1 MADAMT
7 LSSDLSDQYRE
18 HFESQLLT
26 YAVQATR
33 KAEFGQKAPLPKGVG
48 SKQISFFKYGAP
60 TDTQIADLTN
70 TSAAE
75 TLSGSGSGDAYNP
88 IDVFSTTGGSADSGV
103 RQLSLAKVTATLQ
116 QIGQVVVISDV
127 LNNTE
132 FLNSLAQATK
142 TNGEDAALK
151 CDNIVKAELCNS
163 TVPTGSSDTE
173 GGSTMFAGTN
183 ISLTNDAS
191 GARALPVT
199 TASDVLDVVTQLR
212 INRAPEINGGYV
224 SIAAPQVLRD
234 VMRDSDWLN
243 AATRSNVGALYNGEV
258 GSLYGVRFVE
268 DTNPFRCGSGSA
280 GAIGGVD
287 DIDTEDSEGVAF
299 CTFFLGGEAFGVPAL
314 SGDSPMSPSIQIVDT
329 PDKKDPLNQVVT
341 VGFKTMYT
349 AKRLTDAYFMRLF
362 STAGFS
368 GL

>member
-1 MADAMT
+1 MADLMT

-18 HFESQLLT
+18 HFENQLLT

-33 KAEFGQKAPLPKGVG
+33 KAEFGQKAPLPKGMG

-60 TDTQIADLTN
+60 DDTKIADLTDTSGDETLSSTAYVPVDVFN
-70 TSAAE
+70 TSAG
-75 TLSGSGSGDAYNP
+75 TGD
-88 IDVFSTTGGSADSGV
+88 GV
-103 RQLSLAKVTATLQ
+103 RQLSLSKVTATLQ

-151 CDNIVKAELCNS
+151 CDNIVRNQLCRSVAGGGGATNLTSNAETAGANTIFADDATKLTELAATDVLNA
-163 TVPTGSSDTE
+163 SDT
-173 GGSTMFAGTN
+173 
-183 ISLTNDAS
+183 
-191 GARALPVT
+191 
-199 TASDVLDVVTQLR
+199 LDVVTQMR

-224 SIAAPQVLRD
+224 AIAAPQVLRD

-268 DTNPFRCGSGSA
+268 DTNPWRSGVA
-280 GAIGGVD
+280 NDAA
-287 DIDTEDSEGVAF
+287 IDTYDATGAGF
-299 CTFFLGGEAFGVPAL
+299 ATIFLGGEAFGVPAL

-329 PDKKDPLNQVVT
+329 PDKKDPLNQVIT

-349 AKRLTDAYFMRLF
+349 SKVLTPDYYIRYF
-362 STAGFS
+362 SKVGYT

>member
-7 LSSDLSDQYRE
+7 LSSDLSSQYRE

-33 KAEFGQKAPLPKGVG
+33 KAEFGQKAPLPKGIG

-60 TDTQIADLTN
+60 SDTQIADLTDA
-70 TSAAE
+70 SADE
-75 TLSGSGSGDAYNP
+75 TLASTVYAP
-88 IDVFSTTGGSADSGV
+88 IDVFGTSGDSADSGV

-173 GGSTMFAGTN
+173 GGSTMFAGAN
-183 ISLTNDAS
+183 ISLTNNAS
-191 GARALPVT
+191 GANALPVT
-199 TASDVLDVVTQLR
+199 GASDVLDVVTQLR

-234 VMRDSDWLN
+234 LMRDSDWL
-243 AATRSNVGALYNGEV
+243 AAASRSNVSAFYNGEV

-280 GAIGGVD
+280 GAIGNVN

-349 AKRLTDAYFMRLF
+349 AKVL
-362 STAGFS
+362 TAGYYIRYFS
-368 GL
+368 RTGYAGV

>member
-1 MADAMT
+1 MADLMT

-18 HFESQLLT
+18 HFENQLLT

-33 KAEFGQKAPLPKGVG
+33 KAEFGQKAPLPKGMG
-48 SKQISFFKYGAP
+48 SKQISFFKYGSP
-60 TDTQIADLTN
+60 DDTKIADLTDSSGDETLASTAYVPVDVFN
-70 TSAAE
+70 TSAGA
-75 TLSGSGSGDAYNP
+75 GD
-88 IDVFSTTGGSADSGV
+88 GV
-103 RQLSLAKVTATLQ
+103 RQLSLSKVTATLQ

-151 CDNIVKAELCNS
+151 CDNIVRNQLCRSVAGGGGATNLTSNAETAGANTIFADDATKLTELAATDVLNA
-163 TVPTGSSDTE
+163 SDT
-173 GGSTMFAGTN
+173 
-183 ISLTNDAS
+183 
-191 GARALPVT
+191 
-199 TASDVLDVVTQLR
+199 LDVVTQMR

-224 SIAAPQVLRD
+224 AIAAPQVLRD

-268 DTNPFRCGSGSA
+268 DTNPWRSGVA
-280 GAIGGVD
+280 NDAA
-287 DIDTEDSEGVAF
+287 IDTYDATGAGF
-299 CTFFLGGEAFGVPAL
+299 ATIFLGGEAFGVPAL

-329 PDKKDPLNQVVT
+329 PDKKDPLNQVIT

-349 AKRLTDAYFMRLF
+349 SKVLTPDYYIRYF
-362 STAGFS
+362 SKVGYT

>member
-7 LSSDLSDQYRE
+7 LSSDLSSQYRE

-60 TDTQIADLTN
+60 DATMIKDI
-70 TSAAE
+70 TS
-75 TLSGSGSGDAYNP
+75 SGDEVLASTAYNP
-88 IDVFSTTGGSADSGV
+88 IDVFNTSASTGDGV
-103 RQLSLAKVTATLQ
+103 RQLSLSKVTATLE

-151 CDNIVKAELCNS
+151 CDNIVRDQLCL
-163 TVPTGSSDTE
+163 TVAGGGGATNLSSGAQ
-173 GGSTMFAGTN
+173 GGNTMFAGAAGN
-183 ISLTNDAS
+183 LSDLS
-191 GARALPVT
+191 S
-199 TASDVLDVVTQLR
+199 TATVCSAADVLDVVTQLR

-224 SIAAPQVLRD
+224 SVAAPQVLRD
-234 VMRDSDWLN
+234 LMRDNDWLN

-268 DTNPFRCGSGSA
+268 DTNPFRVLDAADANHDTFNAA
-280 GAIGGVD
+280 GD
-287 DIDTEDSEGVAF
+287 AF
-299 CTFFLGGEAFGVPAL
+299 CTLFLGGEAFGVPAL

-329 PDKKDPLNQVVT
+329 PDKKDPLNQVIT

-349 AKRLTDAYFMRLF
+349 AKVLTPNYYIRYF
-362 STAGFS
+362 SNVGYT

>member
-1 MADAMT
+1 MADLMT
-7 LSSDLSDQYRE
+7 LSSDLSTQYRE

-60 TDTQIADLTN
+60 DDTKIADLTDASGDETLSSTAYVPVDVFN
-70 TSAAE
+70 TSAGA
-75 TLSGSGSGDAYNP
+75 GD
-88 IDVFSTTGGSADSGV
+88 GV
-103 RQLSLAKVTATLQ
+103 RQLSLSKVTATLQ

-132 FLNSLAQATK
+132 FLNSLSQATK
-142 TNGEDAALK
+142 ANGEDAALK
-151 CDNIVKAELCNS
+151 CDNIVRQQLCRTVAGSGGATNLTSHAETAGAN
-163 TVPTGSSDTE
+163 TI
-173 GGSTMFAGTN
+173 FAGAATK
-183 ISLTNDAS
+183 LTDLSSSAAKCS
-191 GARALPVT
+191 
-199 TASDVLDVVTQLR
+199 ASDVLDVVTQMR
-212 INRAPEINGGYV
+212 INRAPEIGGGYV
-224 SIAAPQVLRD
+224 SVAAPQVLRD
-234 VMRDSDWLN
+234 LMRDDDWLN

-268 DTNPFRCGSGSA
+268 DTNPYRVLDAADANHDTYNAA
-280 GAIGGVD
+280 GD
-287 DIDTEDSEGVAF
+287 AF
-299 CTFFLGGEAFGVPAL
+299 CTLFLGGEAFGVPAL

-349 AKRLTDAYFMRLF
+349 AKVLTPNYYIRYF
-362 STAGFS
+362 SNVGYT

>member
-7 LSSDLSDQYRE
+7 LSSDLSSQYRE

-33 KAEFGQKAPLPKGVG
+33 KAEFGQKAPLPKGIG

-60 TDTQIADLTN
+60 DATMIKDI
-70 TSAAE
+70 TS
-75 TLSGSGSGDAYNP
+75 SGDEVLASTAYNP
-88 IDVFSTTGGSADSGV
+88 IDVFNTSASTGDGG
-103 RQLSLAKVTATLQ
+103 RQLSLSKVTATLE

-151 CDNIVKAELCNS
+151 CDNIVRDQLCL
-163 TVPTGSSDTE
+163 TVAGGGGATNLSSGAQ
-173 GGSTMFAGTN
+173 GGNTMFAGTADD
-183 ISLTNDAS
+183 LT
-191 GARALPVT
+191 ALGGS
-199 TASDVLDVVTQLR
+199 AKCSAADVLDVVTQLR

-234 VMRDSDWLN
+234 LMRDNDWLN

-268 DTNPFRCGSGSA
+268 DTNPHR
-280 GAIGGVD
+280 VD
-287 DIDTEDSEGVAF
+287 DAADANHDTFAATGDAF
-299 CTFFLGGEAFGVPAL
+299 CTLFLGGEAFGVPAL

-349 AKRLTDAYFMRLF
+349 AKVLTPNYYIRYF
-362 STAGFS
+362 SNVGYT

>member
-60 TDTQIADLTN
+60 DATQIADLTDASADETTSGGAYVPVDVFG
-70 TSAAE
+70 TSAD
-75 TLSGSGSGDAYNP
+75 SDA
-88 IDVFSTTGGSADSGV
+88 SGV
-103 RQLSLAKVTATLQ
+103 RQLSLSKVTATLQ

-142 TNGEDAALK
+142 ANGEDAALK
-151 CDNIVKAELCNS
+151 CDEIVRNHIMRTVAGGGGATNLTSHAETAGANTL
-163 TVPTGSSDTE
+163 
-173 GGSTMFAGTN
+173 FAGANT
-183 ISLTNDAS
+183 SLAS
-191 GARALPVT
+191 ASLPVMKAT
-199 TASDVLDVVTQLR
+199 DVLDVMTQLR

-224 SIAAPQVLRD
+224 CVAAPQVLRD
-234 VMRDSDWLN
+234 IMNDDDWLA
-243 AATRSNVGALYNGEV
+243 AATRSNVSALYNGEA

-268 DTNPFRCGSGSA
+268 DTNPWRTGEVLANHDTYSATGTAFGS
-280 GAIGGVD
+280 I
-287 DIDTEDSEGVAF
+287 
-299 CTFFLGGEAFGVPAL
+299 FLGGEAFGVPAL

-329 PDKKDPLNQVVT
+329 PDKKDPLNQVIT

-349 AKRLTDAYFMRLF
+349 AKVLTAGYYIRFF
-362 STAGFS
+362 STSGYAG
-368 GL
+368 L

>member
-7 LSSDLSDQYRE
+7 LSSDLSTQYRE

-60 TDTQIADLTN
+60 DATQIADLTDA
-70 TSAAE
+70 SGDE
-75 TLSGSGSGDAYNP
+75 TLASTAYVP
-88 IDVFSTTGGSADSGV
+88 IDVFGTSGATDASGV
-103 RQLSLAKVTATLQ
+103 RQLSLTKVTATLQ

-151 CDNIVKAELCNS
+151 CDDIVRNHIMRTVASGGGAANLTANAETAGAN
-163 TVPTGSSDTE
+163 TI
-173 GGSTMFAGTN
+173 FAGTN
-183 ISLTNDAS
+183 TSLTHAGAS
-191 GARALPVT
+191 ATDLPVMKAT
-199 TASDVLDVVTQLR
+199 DVLDVMTQLR

-224 SIAAPQVLRD
+224 CVAAPQVLRD
-234 VMRDSDWLN
+234 IMNDDDWLA
-243 AATRSNVGALYNGEV
+243 AATRSNVGALYNGEA

-268 DTNPFRCGSGSA
+268 DTNPWRTGAAIANHDTYAAGGASFGS
-280 GAIGGVD
+280 I
-287 DIDTEDSEGVAF
+287 
-299 CTFFLGGEAFGVPAL
+299 FLGGEAFGVPAL

-329 PDKKDPLNQVVT
+329 PDKKDPLNQVIT

-349 AKRLTDAYFMRLF
+349 AKTLTTGYYIRFF
-362 STAGFS
+362 STTGYAG
-368 GL
+368 L

>member
-7 LSSDLSDQYRE
+7 LSSDLSSQYRE

-60 TDTQIADLTN
+60 DATMIKDITDT
-70 TSAAE
+70 
-75 TLSGSGSGDAYNP
+75 SGDEVLASTAYAP
-88 IDVFSTTGGSADSGV
+88 IDVFNTSASTGDGV
-103 RQLSLAKVTATLQ
+103 RQLSLSKVTATLQ
-116 QIGQVVVISDV
+116 QIGQVVVLSDV

-151 CDNIVKAELCNS
+151 CDNIVKAALSSSS
-163 TVPTGSSDTE
+163 TPTGASDTQ
-173 GGSTMFAGTN
+173 GGSTIFAGDADN
-183 ISLTNDAS
+183 APGLDSLTNNIM
-191 GARALPVT
+191 

-212 INRAPEINGGYV
+212 IKRAPEINGGYV
-224 SIAAPQVLRD
+224 CIAAPQVLRD
-234 VMRDSDWLN
+234 VMRDADWLN
-243 AATRSNVGALYNGEV
+243 AATRSNVGALYNGEA

-268 DTNPFRCGSGSA
+268 DTNPFRCAMS
-280 GAIGGVD
+280 
-287 DIDTEDSEGVAF
+287 GVADINTETADGVVF
-299 CTFFLGGEAFGVPAL
+299 ASFFLGGEAFGVPAL

-329 PDKKDPLNQVVT
+329 PDKKDPLNQVIT
-341 VGFKTMYT
+341 VGFKTMYA
-349 AKRLTDAYFMRLF
+349 AKVLTSDYYIRYFSR
-362 STAGFS
+362 AGFV
-368 GL
+368 GIDAAG

>member
-7 LSSDLSDQYRE
+7 LSSDLSTQYRE
-18 HFESQLLT
+18 HFENQLLT

-60 TDTQIADLTN
+60 DDTKIADLTDTSGDETLASTAYVPVDVFN
-70 TSAAE
+70 TSAGA
-75 TLSGSGSGDAYNP
+75 GD
-88 IDVFSTTGGSADSGV
+88 GV
-103 RQLSLAKVTATLQ
+103 RQLSLSKVTATLQ

-151 CDNIVKAELCNS
+151 CDGIVRNQLCRSVAGGGGATNLTGNAETAGANTIFADDATKLTELAATDVLNA
-163 TVPTGSSDTE
+163 SDT
-173 GGSTMFAGTN
+173 
-183 ISLTNDAS
+183 
-191 GARALPVT
+191 
-199 TASDVLDVVTQLR
+199 LDVVTQMR

-224 SIAAPQVLRD
+224 CVAAPQVLRD
-234 VMRDSDWLN
+234 IMRDADWLA

-268 DTNPFRCGSGSA
+268 DTNPWRSGVANDSAIDTYDAA
-280 GAIGGVD
+280 GAGFATI
-287 DIDTEDSEGVAF
+287 
-299 CTFFLGGEAFGVPAL
+299 FLGGEAFGVPAL

-329 PDKKDPLNQVVT
+329 PDKKDPLNQVIT

-349 AKRLTDAYFMRLF
+349 AKVLTPNYYIRYF
-362 STAGFS
+362 SKVGYT

>member
-1 MADAMT
+1 MAGNMT
-7 LSSDLSDQYRE
+7 LSSGLSDQYRS

-26 YAVQATR
+26 YAVEATR

-48 SKQISFFKYGAP
+48 SKNITFFKYGAP
-60 TDTQIADLTN
+60 SDTQIADLTDA
-70 TSAAE
+70 SADVTAS
-75 TLSGSGSGDAYNP
+75 SGVYAP
-88 IDVFSTTGGSADSGV
+88 IDVFGSSADGAASGV
-103 RQLSLAKVTATLQ
+103 RSLSLTKVNAILQ

-151 CDNIVKAELCNS
+151 CDDIVRNHIMRTTATTGGGADALTSHAETAGKNTLFADDATKLSELAAGDVLNA
-163 TVPTGSSDTE
+163 SDT
-173 GGSTMFAGTN
+173 
-183 ISLTNDAS
+183 
-191 GARALPVT
+191 
-199 TASDVLDVVTQLR
+199 LDVVTQLR

-224 SIAAPQVLRD
+224 CIAAPQVLRD

-243 AATRSNVGALYNGEV
+243 AATRSNVSALYNGEA
-258 GSLYGVRFVE
+258 GSLYGVRFIE
-268 DTNPFRCGSGSA
+268 DTNPWRTGLADANHDTYSASGGAFGS
-280 GAIGGVD
+280 I
-287 DIDTEDSEGVAF
+287 
-299 CTFFLGGEAFGVPAL
+299 FLGGEAFGVPAL

-349 AKRLTDAYFMRLF
+349 AKVLTPGYYIRYFSR
-362 STAGFS
+362 TGYAGV
-368 GL
+368 

>member
-1 MADAMT
+1 MAGNMT
-7 LSSDLSDQYRE
+7 LSSDLSSQYRE

-33 KAEFGQKAPLPKGVG
+33 KAEFGQKAPLPKGIG

-60 TDTQIADLTN
+60 SDTQIADLTN

-75 TLSGSGSGDAYNP
+75 TVDSDGVYNP
-88 IDVFSTTGGSADSGV
+88 IDVFGSSASAADSGV
-103 RQLSLAKVTATLQ
+103 RELSLSKVTATLQ

-151 CDNIVKAELCNS
+151 CDNIVRDQLCR
-163 TVPTGSSDTE
+163 TVAGGGGATNLSSGAE
-173 GGSTMFAGTN
+173 GGNTMFAGAAANLSDLSSTPTKC
-183 ISLTNDAS
+183 SA
-191 GARALPVT
+191 A
-199 TASDVLDVVTQLR
+199 DVLDVVTQLR
-212 INRAPEINGGYV
+212 INRAPEIDGGYV
-224 SIAAPQVLRD
+224 SVAAPQVLRD
-234 VMRDSDWLN
+234 LMRDSDWLN

-268 DTNPFRCGSGSA
+268 DTNPFRVLDAADANHDTYNSA
-280 GAIGGVD
+280 GD
-287 DIDTEDSEGVAF
+287 AF
-299 CTFFLGGEAFGVPAL
+299 CTLFLGGEAFGVPAL

-349 AKRLTDAYFMRLF
+349 AKVLTPSYYIRFF
-362 STAGFS
+362 STTGYAGV
-368 GL
+368 

>member
-7 LSSDLSDQYRE
+7 LSSDLSTQYRE
-18 HFESQLLT
+18 HFENQLLT

-60 TDTQIADLTN
+60 DATQIADLTD
-70 TSAAE
+70 TSADE
-75 TLSGSGSGDAYNP
+75 VTTSTILP
-88 IDVFSTTGGSADSGV
+88 IDMFGTSADSDASGV
-103 RQLSLAKVTATLQ
+103 RQLSLTKVTATLQ

-142 TNGEDAALK
+142 ANGEDAALK
-151 CDNIVKAELCNS
+151 CDEIVRNHIMRTVAGGGGATNLTSHAETAGANTL
-163 TVPTGSSDTE
+163 
-173 GGSTMFAGTN
+173 FAGANT
-183 ISLTNDAS
+183 SLAS
-191 GARALPVT
+191 ASLPVMVAT
-199 TASDVLDVVTQLR
+199 DVLDVMTQLR

-224 SIAAPQVLRD
+224 CVAAPQVLRD
-234 VMRDSDWLN
+234 IMNDDDWLA
-243 AATRSNVGALYNGEV
+243 AATRSNVSALYNGEA

-268 DTNPFRCGSGSA
+268 DTNPWRTGVVLANHDTYSASGTAFGS
-280 GAIGGVD
+280 I
-287 DIDTEDSEGVAF
+287 
-299 CTFFLGGEAFGVPAL
+299 FLGGEAFGVPAL

-329 PDKKDPLNQVVT
+329 PDKKDPLNQVIT

-349 AKRLTDAYFMRLF
+349 SKVLTAGYYIRFF
-362 STAGFS
+362 STSGYAG
-368 GL
+368 L

>member
-7 LSSDLSDQYRE
+7 LSSDLSSQYRE

-60 TDTQIADLTN
+60 DAGQIKDLTDA
-70 TSAAE
+70 SADE
-75 TLSGSGSGDAYNP
+75 TLASTVYAP
-88 IDVFSTTGGSADSGV
+88 IDVFSDAAGTSMPNASGV
-103 RQLSLAKVTATLQ
+103 RQLSLSKVTATLQ

-151 CDNIVKAELCNS
+151 CDTIVRNQLCK
-163 TVPTGSSDTE
+163 TVAGGGGATNLSSGAE
-173 GGSTMFAGTN
+173 GGNTMFAGAADD
-183 ISLTNDAS
+183 LTALG
-191 GARALPVT
+191 GAAKCS
-199 TASDVLDVVTQLR
+199 AADVLDVVTQLR

-234 VMRDSDWLN
+234 LMRDSDWLN

-268 DTNPFRCGSGSA
+268 DTNPHRVNDAADGNHDTFAAA
-280 GAIGGVD
+280 GD
-287 DIDTEDSEGVAF
+287 AF
-299 CTFFLGGEAFGVPAL
+299 CTLFLGGEAFGVPAL

-349 AKRLTDAYFMRLF
+349 SKVLTPNYYIRYF
-362 STAGFS
+362 SNVGYT

>member
-7 LSSDLSDQYRE
+7 LSSDLSTQYRE
-18 HFESQLLT
+18 HFENQLLT

-60 TDTQIADLTN
+60 DATQIADLTDASADETTSGGAYVPVDVFG
-70 TSAAE
+70 TSAD
-75 TLSGSGSGDAYNP
+75 SDA
-88 IDVFSTTGGSADSGV
+88 SGV
-103 RQLSLAKVTATLQ
+103 RQLSLTKVTATLQ

-142 TNGEDAALK
+142 ANGEDAALK
-151 CDNIVKAELCNS
+151 CDEIVRNHIMRTVAGGGGATNLTSHAETAGANTL
-163 TVPTGSSDTE
+163 
-173 GGSTMFAGTN
+173 FAGANT
-183 ISLTNDAS
+183 SLAS
-191 GARALPVT
+191 ASLPVMVAT
-199 TASDVLDVVTQLR
+199 DVLDVMTQLR

-224 SIAAPQVLRD
+224 CVAAPQVLRD
-234 VMRDSDWLN
+234 IMRDSDWLN
-243 AATRSNVGALYNGEV
+243 AATRSNVSALYNGEA

-268 DTNPFRCGSGSA
+268 DTNPWRTGVSAANHDTYSASGTAFGS
-280 GAIGGVD
+280 I
-287 DIDTEDSEGVAF
+287 
-299 CTFFLGGEAFGVPAL
+299 FLGGEAFGVPAL

-329 PDKKDPLNQVVT
+329 PDKKDPLNQVIT

-349 AKRLTDAYFMRLF
+349 AKTLTTGYYIRFF
-362 STAGFS
+362 STSGYAG
-368 GL
+368 L

>member
-7 LSSDLSDQYRE
+7 LSSDLSSQYRE

-60 TDTQIADLTN
+60 DATMIKDITDT
-70 TSAAE
+70 
-75 TLSGSGSGDAYNP
+75 SGDEVLASTAYAP
-88 IDVFSTTGGSADSGV
+88 IDVFNTSASTGDGV

-116 QIGQVVVISDV
+116 AIGQVVVISDV

-151 CDNIVKAELCNS
+151 CDDIVRNHIMRTTATTGGGADALTSHAETAGKNTLFADDATKLSELATTDVLNA
-163 TVPTGSSDTE
+163 SDT
-173 GGSTMFAGTN
+173 
-183 ISLTNDAS
+183 
-191 GARALPVT
+191 
-199 TASDVLDVVTQLR
+199 LDVVTQLR

-224 SIAAPQVLRD
+224 CIAAPQVLRD

-243 AATRSNVGALYNGEV
+243 AATRSNVGALYNGEA
-258 GSLYGVRFVE
+258 GSLYGVRFIE
-268 DTNPFRCGSGSA
+268 DTNPWRTGLADANHDTYSASGGAFGS
-280 GAIGGVD
+280 I
-287 DIDTEDSEGVAF
+287 
-299 CTFFLGGEAFGVPAL
+299 FLGGEAFGVPAL

-349 AKRLTDAYFMRLF
+349 AKVLTPGYYIRYFSR
-362 STAGFS
+362 TGYAGV
-368 GL
+368 

>member
-7 LSSDLSDQYRE
+7 LSSDLSTQYRE
-18 HFESQLLT
+18 HFENQLLT

-60 TDTQIADLTN
+60 DDTKIADLTDTSGDETLASTAYVPVDVFN
-70 TSAAE
+70 TSAGA
-75 TLSGSGSGDAYNP
+75 GD
-88 IDVFSTTGGSADSGV
+88 GV
-103 RQLSLAKVTATLQ
+103 RQLSLSKVTATLQ

-151 CDNIVKAELCNS
+151 CDNIVRNQLCRSVAGGGGATNLTSNAETAGANTIFADDATKLTELAATDVLNA
-163 TVPTGSSDTE
+163 SDT
-173 GGSTMFAGTN
+173 
-183 ISLTNDAS
+183 
-191 GARALPVT
+191 
-199 TASDVLDVVTQLR
+199 LDVVTQMR
-212 INRAPEINGGYV
+212 INRAPEINSGYV
-224 SIAAPQVLRD
+224 CVAAPQVLRD
-234 VMRDSDWLN
+234 IMRDADWLA

-268 DTNPFRCGSGSA
+268 DTNPWRSGVA
-280 GAIGGVD
+280 NDAA
-287 DIDTEDSEGVAF
+287 IDTYSATGDGFA
-299 CTFFLGGEAFGVPAL
+299 TIFLGGEAFGVPAL

-329 PDKKDPLNQVVT
+329 PDKKDPLNQVIT

-349 AKRLTDAYFMRLF
+349 AKVLTPNYYIRYF
-362 STAGFS
+362 SKVGYT

>member
-7 LSSDLSDQYRE
+7 LSSDLSSQYRE

-33 KAEFGQKAPLPKGVG
+33 KAEFGQKAPLPKGIG

-60 TDTQIADLTN
+60 DATMIKDI
-70 TSAAE
+70 TS
-75 TLSGSGSGDAYNP
+75 SGDEVLASTAYNP
-88 IDVFSTTGGSADSGV
+88 IDVFNTSASTGDGV
-103 RQLSLAKVTATLQ
+103 RQLSLSKVTATLE

-151 CDNIVKAELCNS
+151 CDNIVRDQLCK
-163 TVPTGSSDTE
+163 TVAGGGGATNLSSGAQ
-173 GGSTMFAGTN
+173 GGNTMFAGTADD
-183 ISLTNDAS
+183 LT
-191 GARALPVT
+191 ALGGS
-199 TASDVLDVVTQLR
+199 AKCSAADVLDVVTQLR

-234 VMRDSDWLN
+234 LMRDNDWLN

-268 DTNPFRCGSGSA
+268 DTNPHR
-280 GAIGGVD
+280 VD
-287 DIDTEDSEGVAF
+287 DAADANHDTFAATGDAF
-299 CTFFLGGEAFGVPAL
+299 CTLFLGGEAFGVPAL

-329 PDKKDPLNQVVT
+329 PDKKDPLNQVIT

-349 AKRLTDAYFMRLF
+349 AKVLTPNYYIRYF
-362 STAGFS
+362 SNVGYT

>member
-7 LSSDLSDQYRE
+7 LSSDLSSQYRE

-60 TDTQIADLTN
+60 DATMIKDI
-70 TSAAE
+70 TS
-75 TLSGSGSGDAYNP
+75 SGDEVLASTAYNP
-88 IDVFSTTGGSADSGV
+88 IDVFNTSASTGDGV
-103 RQLSLAKVTATLQ
+103 RQLSLSKVTATLE

-151 CDNIVKAELCNS
+151 CDNIVRDQLCK
-163 TVPTGSSDTE
+163 TVAGGGGATNLSSGAE
-173 GGSTMFAGTN
+173 GGNTMFAGAADD
-183 ISLTNDAS
+183 LT
-191 GARALPVT
+191 ALGGS
-199 TASDVLDVVTQLR
+199 AKCSAADVLDVVTQLR

-234 VMRDSDWLN
+234 LMRDSDWLN

-268 DTNPFRCGSGSA
+268 DTNPHR
-280 GAIGGVD
+280 VD
-287 DIDTEDSEGVAF
+287 DAADANHDTFAATGDAF
-299 CTFFLGGEAFGVPAL
+299 CTLFLGGEAFGVPAL

-349 AKRLTDAYFMRLF
+349 AKVLTPNYYIRYF
-362 STAGFS
+362 SNVGYT

>member
-7 LSSDLSDQYRE
+7 LSSDLSSQYRE

-33 KAEFGQKAPLPKGVG
+33 KAEFGQKAPLPKGIG

-60 TDTQIADLTN
+60 DDTMIKDI
-70 TSAAE
+70 TS
-75 TLSGSGSGDAYNP
+75 SGNEVLASTAYNP
-88 IDVFSTTGGSADSGV
+88 IDVFNTSASTGDGV
-103 RQLSLAKVTATLQ
+103 RQLSLSKVTATLE

-163 TVPTGSSDTE
+163 TVPTGASDTE
-173 GGSTMFAGTN
+173 GGSTMFAGSN
-183 ISLTNDAS
+183 ISLTNNAS
-191 GARALPVT
+191 GANALPVT
-199 TASDVLDVVTQLR
+199 GASDVLDVVTQLR

-234 VMRDSDWLN
+234 LMRDDDWLA

-268 DTNPFRCGSGSA
+268 DTNPFRCGGGA
-280 GAIGGVD
+280 DGAINNVNN
-287 DIDTEDSEGVAF
+287 IDTEDSEGVAF

>member
-7 LSSDLSDQYRE
+7 LSSDLSTQYRE
-18 HFESQLLT
+18 HFENQLLT

-60 TDTQIADLTN
+60 DATQIADLTD
-70 TSAAE
+70 TSADE
-75 TLSGSGSGDAYNP
+75 VTTSTILP
-88 IDVFSTTGGSADSGV
+88 IDIFGTSADGDGTGV
-103 RQLSLAKVTATLQ
+103 RQLSLTKVTATLQ

-142 TNGEDAALK
+142 ANGEDAALK
-151 CDNIVKAELCNS
+151 CDEIVRNHIMRRVAGGGGATNLTSHAETAGANTL
-163 TVPTGSSDTE
+163 
-173 GGSTMFAGTN
+173 FAGANT
-183 ISLTNDAS
+183 SLAS
-191 GARALPVT
+191 ASLPVMVAT
-199 TASDVLDVVTQLR
+199 DVLDVMTQLR

-224 SIAAPQVLRD
+224 CVAAPQVLRD
-234 VMRDSDWLN
+234 IMNDDDWLA
-243 AATRSNVGALYNGEV
+243 AATRSNVSALYNGEA

-268 DTNPFRCGSGSA
+268 DTNPWRTGVVLANHDTYSASGTAFGS
-280 GAIGGVD
+280 I
-287 DIDTEDSEGVAF
+287 
-299 CTFFLGGEAFGVPAL
+299 FLGGEAFGVPAL

-329 PDKKDPLNQVVT
+329 PDKKDPLNQVIT

-349 AKRLTDAYFMRLF
+349 SKVLTPGYYIRFF
-362 STAGFS
+362 STSGYAG
-368 GL
+368 L

>member
-1 MADAMT
+1 MT
-7 LSSDLSDQYRE
+7 LSSDLSTQYRE
-18 HFESQLLT
+18 HFENQLLT

-60 TDTQIADLTN
+60 DDTKIADLTDTSGDETLASTAYVPVDVFN
-70 TSAAE
+70 TSAGA
-75 TLSGSGSGDAYNP
+75 GD
-88 IDVFSTTGGSADSGV
+88 GV
-103 RQLSLAKVTATLQ
+103 RQLSLSKVTATLQ

-151 CDNIVKAELCNS
+151 CDGIVRNQLCRSVAGGGGATNLTSNAETAGANTIFADDATKLTELAATDVLNA
-163 TVPTGSSDTE
+163 SDT
-173 GGSTMFAGTN
+173 
-183 ISLTNDAS
+183 
-191 GARALPVT
+191 
-199 TASDVLDVVTQLR
+199 LDVVTQMR

-224 SIAAPQVLRD
+224 CVAAPQVLRD
-234 VMRDSDWLN
+234 IMRDADWLA

-268 DTNPFRCGSGSA
+268 DTNPWRSGVA
-280 GAIGGVD
+280 NDAA
-287 DIDTEDSEGVAF
+287 IDTYSATGDGFA
-299 CTFFLGGEAFGVPAL
+299 TIFLGGEAFGVPAL

-329 PDKKDPLNQVVT
+329 PDKKDPLNQVIT

-349 AKRLTDAYFMRLF
+349 AKVLTPNYYIRYF
-362 STAGFS
+362 SKVGYT

>member
-7 LSSDLSDQYRE
+7 LSSDLSTQYRE
-18 HFESQLLT
+18 HFENQLLT

-60 TDTQIADLTN
+60 DATQIADLTDASGDETLASTAYVPVDVFG
-70 TSAAE
+70 TSAD
-75 TLSGSGSGDAYNP
+75 SDA
-88 IDVFSTTGGSADSGV
+88 SGV
-103 RQLSLAKVTATLQ
+103 RQLSLTKVTATLQ

-142 TNGEDAALK
+142 ANGEDAALK
-151 CDNIVKAELCNS
+151 CDEIVRNHIMRTVAGGGGAANLTANAETAGANTLFAS
-163 TVPTGSSDTE
+163 TNTSLADD
-173 GGSTMFAGTN
+173 ADGT
-183 ISLTNDAS
+183 
-191 GARALPVT
+191 RALPVM
-199 TASDVLDVVTQLR
+199 TASDVLDVMTQLR

-224 SIAAPQVLRD
+224 CVTAPQVLRD
-234 VMRDSDWLN
+234 IMRDSDWLN
-243 AATRSNVGALYNGEV
+243 AATRSNVSALYNGEA

-268 DTNPFRCGSGSA
+268 DTNPWR
-280 GAIGGVD
+280 
-287 DIDTEDSEGVAF
+287 TGVAAGNHDTYAAAGTAF
-299 CTFFLGGEAFGVPAL
+299 GSIFLGGEAFGVPAL

-329 PDKKDPLNQVVT
+329 PDKKDPLNQVIT

-349 AKRLTDAYFMRLF
+349 SKVLTTGYYIRYF
-362 STAGFS
+362 STTGYAG
-368 GL
+368 L

>member
-7 LSSDLSDQYRE
+7 LSSDLSTQYRE
-18 HFESQLLT
+18 HFENQLLT

-60 TDTQIADLTN
+60 DSTQIADLTTGTTTAEVT
-70 TSAAE
+70 TS
-75 TLSGSGSGDAYNP
+75 TILP
-88 IDVFSTTGGSADSGV
+88 IDVFGTGASSDGTGV
-103 RQLSLAKVTATLQ
+103 RQLSLSKVTADLQ

-151 CDNIVKAELCNS
+151 CDGIVRNQLCRSVAGGGGATNLTSNAETAGANTIFADDATKLTELAATDVLNA
-163 TVPTGSSDTE
+163 SDT
-173 GGSTMFAGTN
+173 
-183 ISLTNDAS
+183 
-191 GARALPVT
+191 
-199 TASDVLDVVTQLR
+199 LDVVTQMR

-224 SIAAPQVLRD
+224 CVAAPQVLRD
-234 VMRDSDWLN
+234 IMRDADWLA

-268 DTNPFRCGSGSA
+268 DTNPWRSGVA
-280 GAIGGVD
+280 NDAA
-287 DIDTEDSEGVAF
+287 IDTYSATGDGFA
-299 CTFFLGGEAFGVPAL
+299 TIFLGGEAFGVPAL

-329 PDKKDPLNQVVT
+329 PDKKDPLNQVIT

-349 AKRLTDAYFMRLF
+349 AKVLTPNYYIRYF
-362 STAGFS
+362 SKVGYT

>member
-7 LSSDLSDQYRE
+7 LSSDLSSQYRE

-60 TDTQIADLTN
+60 SDTQIADLTN

-75 TLSGSGSGDAYNP
+75 TVDGNGVYNA
-88 IDVFSTTGGSADSGV
+88 IDVFGSGGSSADSGV

-163 TVPTGSSDTE
+163 TVPTGGTDTE
-173 GGSTMFAGTN
+173 GGSTMFAGSN
-183 ISLTNDAS
+183 ISLTHNAG
-191 GARALPVT
+191 GANALPVT

-234 VMRDSDWLN
+234 IMRDGDWLN
-243 AATRSNVGALYNGEV
+243 AATRSNVGALYNGEA

-268 DTNPFRCGSGSA
+268 DTNPFRCGSGSD
-280 GAIGGVD
+280 GAIGNVN